1 MRPILIA
8 MLLVSALA
16 WLTENES
23 TGEAQ
28 ARAAAASRAQ
38 IQSRS
43 GAGYDQGTAL
53 ADRSRSGQPL
63 TPRTGD

>member
-23 TGEAQ
+23 TGESQ

-43 GAGYDQGTAL
+43 GAGYDQAIAL
-53 ADRSRSGQPL
+53 SDHLRSGQPL
-63 TPRTGD
+63 APRTRD